1 MHLVLTL
8 LIAQA
13 LTAIDVSRVTV
24 SAPKTLL
31 VVDVDKIDGEPAR
44 LAWSPDGQQLHL
56 AAIKRKGTAVQ
67 QTDYVIDVGSPAIK
81 PAAPLPEWATKYWEW
96 KSWKSAPGNAAFEI
110 GLDQQRKNVSATARP
125 MGGDLA
131 RGGASVS
138 PGTSV
143 DEAAGGTSTNLL
155 VITMTLKGEI
165 IGRWEGEPMVPGLTF
180 GWGPQGSDMMAYAA
194 QDGKLG
200 LVDQQGR
207 KQKINNT
214 KDVRLPAWSV
224 DGKRLAWVEKQDKKK
239 FRIQIAD
246 VSQGSTSVQ

>member
-1 MHLVLTL
+1 MHLLLTL
-8 LIAQA
+8 LLAQA
-13 LTAIDVSRVTV
+13 LTAIDVSQLTV
-24 SAPKTLL
+24 STPTTLT
-31 VVDVDKIDGEPAR
+31 VVDVDKIDGEPWR
-44 LAWSPDGQQLHL
+44 LAWSPDGTQLHL
-56 AAIKRKGTAVQ
+56 AAIKRKGTQLQ
-67 QTDYVIDVGSPAIK
+67 QTDWVIDLQSPTAK

-143 DEAAGGTSTNLL
+143 EEAAGGTSTNLL

-165 IGRWEGEPMVPGLTF
+165 IGRWEGEPMVPGMTF
-180 GWGPQGSDMMAYAA
+180 GWGPQGSDMMAFAG
-194 QDGKLG
+194 QDGKLA
-200 LVDQQGR
+200 LVDLQGR
-207 KQKINNT
+207 KQKINGT

-224 DGKRLAWVEKQDKKK
+224 DGTRLAWVEKQDKKK
-239 FRIQIAD
+239 FRIQIAN
-246 VSQGSTSVQ
+246 VSQAATSVQ

>member
-1 MHLVLTL
+1 MHLLLTL
-8 LIAQA
+8 LLAQA
-13 LTAIDVSRVTV
+13 MTAIDVSKITV
-24 SAPKTLL
+24 STPTTLT
-31 VVDVDKIDGEPAR
+31 VVDVDKIDGDPWR
-44 LAWSPDGQQLHL
+44 LAWSPDGTQLHL
-56 AAIKRKGTAVQ
+56 AAIKRKGTQLQ
-67 QTDYVIDVGSPAIK
+67 QTDWVIDLQSPTAK

-143 DEAAGGTSTNLL
+143 EEAAGGTSTNLL

-165 IGRWEGEPMVPGLTF
+165 IGRWEGEPMVPGMTF
-180 GWGPQGSDMMAYAA
+180 GWGPQGSDMMAFAG
-194 QDGKLG
+194 QDGKLA
-200 LVDQQGR
+200 LVDLQGR
-207 KQKINNT
+207 KQKINGT

-224 DGKRLAWVEKQDKKK
+224 DAARLAWVEKQDKKK
-239 FRIQIAD
+239 FRIQIAN
-246 VSQGSTSVQ
+246 VSQASTAIQ

>member
-1 MHLVLTL
+1 MHLLLTL
-8 LIAQA
+8 LLAQA
-13 LTAIDVSRVTV
+13 LTAIDVSKLTV
-24 SAPKTLL
+24 STPTTLT
-31 VVDVDKIDGEPAR
+31 VVDVDKIDGEPWR
-44 LAWSPDGQQLHL
+44 LAWSPDGTQLHL
-56 AAIKRKGTAVQ
+56 AAIKRKGTQLQ
-67 QTDYVIDVGSPAIK
+67 QTDWVIDLQSPTAK

-143 DEAAGGTSTNLL
+143 EEAAGGTSTNLL

-165 IGRWEGEPMVPGLTF
+165 IGRWEGEPMVPGMTF
-180 GWGPQGSDMMAYAA
+180 GWGPQGSDMMAFAG
-194 QDGKLG
+194 QDGKLA
-200 LVDQQGR
+200 LVDLQGR
-207 KQKINNT
+207 KQKINGT

-224 DGKRLAWVEKQDKKK
+224 DGTRLAWVEKQDKKK
-239 FRIQIAD
+239 FRIQIAN
-246 VSQGSTSVQ
+246 VSQAATSVQ

>member
-8 LIAQA
+8 LLSQA
-13 LTAIDVSRVTV
+13 LTAVDVSRVTV
-24 SAPKTLL
+24 AAPKTLT
-31 VVDVDKIDGEPAR
+31 VVETDKIDGEPWR
-44 LAWSPDGQQLHL
+44 LSWSPDGTQLHL
-56 AAIKRKGTAVQ
+56 AAMKRKGTQLQ
-67 QTDYVIDVGSPAIK
+67 QTDWVIDLQAPTPK

-96 KSWKSAPGNAAFEI
+96 KSWKTAPGNAALEI
-110 GLDQQRKNVSATARP
+110 TIDQQRKNVSATARP

-131 RGGASVS
+131 RGGGSVN
-138 PGTSV
+138 PGTTV
-143 DEAAGGTSTNLL
+143 DEAAGGTSTNMLIITLL
-155 VITMTLKGEI
+155 LKGEI

-207 KQKINNT
+207 KQKINGT

-224 DGKRLAWVEKQDKKK
+224 DGKRLAWIEKQDRKK

-246 VSQGSTSVQ
+246 VSQASTSVQ